1 MTKYKVFTICIK
13 IRQYVYKYL
22 KYMEFMKLSSP
33 NTIKS
38 YCIDLKQLLLFFT
51 PHIESFVSKKQL
63 KAFMDLSQN
72 KIPDLPDSCSV
83 GPKDLQDMLEKT
95 VKKSLKH
102 WSRLSPAS
110 RNRKYACVKGFLK
123 WLFVKGYIKT
133 DLQSKIKL
141 PKIPARLP
149 HYLSVDEA
157 LHLINTLQKEISNN
171 KQHTEDL
178 LLILLLYGAGL
189 RVSEACGLQWNQID
203 IDKKAL
209 RIKGKGNKERLAILP
224 EPALKLLKKQKKQKG
239 FLFENNRS
247 TRKAFDRVR
256 YWGQKAG
263 LNKPLSPHTLRH
275 SFATH
280 LLNSGSDLRTLQEL
294 LGHKSLSATQKYTHL
309 SLSHLAKTLES
320 HHPLKD

>member
-1 MTKYKVFTICIK
+1 MTKYKTFTICIK
-13 IRQYVYKYL
+13 IRQYIYKYL
-22 KYMEFMKLSSP
+22 KYMEFIKIISS

-51 PHIESFVSKKQL
+51 PHIESFLSKEQMKI
-63 KAFMDLSQN
+63 FMDLSQN
-72 KIPDLPDSCSV
+72 KSIHLPNSCSV
-83 GPKDLQDMLEKT
+83 KSKEVQDILEQA
-95 VKKSLKH
+95 VKQSLKK

-123 WLFVKGYIKT
+123 WLFIKGYIKT
-133 DLQSKIKL
+133 DLQSRIKL
-141 PKIPARLP
+141 PKIPSRLP

-157 LHLINTLQKEISNN
+157 LHLIKILQKEAQN
-171 KQHTEDL
+171 TEDL

-189 RVSEACGLQWNQID
+189 RVSEACNLLWSQID
-203 IDKKAL
+203 LDKGIL
-209 RIKGKGNKERLAILP
+209 RIKGKGNKERLAVIPDVVLN
-224 EPALKLLKKQKKQKG
+224 LLKKQKKQRG
-239 FLFENNRS
+239 FLFEKNRS
-247 TRKAFDRVR
+247 TRKAYDRVR

-263 LNKPLSPHTLRH
+263 LKKPISPHTLRH

-280 LLNSGSDLRTLQEL
+280 LLTSGSDLRTLQEL

-309 SLSHLAKTLES
+309 SLSHLTRVLES